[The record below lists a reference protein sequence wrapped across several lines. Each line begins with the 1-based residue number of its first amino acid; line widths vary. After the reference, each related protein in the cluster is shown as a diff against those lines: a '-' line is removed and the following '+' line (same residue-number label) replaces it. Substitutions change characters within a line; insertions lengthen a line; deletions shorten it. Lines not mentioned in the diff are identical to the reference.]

1 MSTNQSLSR
10 GLALLD
16 AINESAQPLGIR
28 EVARLLQISPSIAQR
43 LANSLMEAGYL
54 QQEPE
59 TRKYRLGYRALAL
72 GSSMVRSDTL
82 YVTASQELG
91 FLAEHHQLNGY
102 LGVIQQD
109 AVVYLHTV
117 QSHGAIAIRAEA
129 GQRLAPHATALGK
142 SLLAELPTDRA
153 AAVLGPAPYPARTKQ
168 TITSARALQR
178 ELEETR
184 RRGYSIA
191 DEENDLGV
199 ASIVTSAISSTPSTG
214 DMSGRE
220 PGVLHP
226 LTAAPPPGRA
236 RRTTFSCRRS
246 PARPSTN
253 PSRRQVLVGSLS
265 SPRIPAIAHRTT
277 HDPVEKAVL
286 MVPGTINAR

>member
-168 TITSARALQR
+168 TITSVRALQR

-199 ASIVTSAISSTPSTG
+199 ASIGTSVRNKDGIVIAAISVAFLKAQRGPK
-214 DMSGRE
+214 E
-220 PGVLHP
+220 W
-226 LTAAPPPGRA
+226 
-236 RRTTFSCRRS
+236 
-246 PARPSTN
+246 
-253 PSRRQVLVGSLS
+253 
-265 SPRIPAIAHRTT
+265 PAIAEMVLSAGRRCSSALGYASDLPLDERV
-277 HDPVEKAVL
+277 HDTSAR
-286 MVPGTINAR
+286 VPFKPQAH